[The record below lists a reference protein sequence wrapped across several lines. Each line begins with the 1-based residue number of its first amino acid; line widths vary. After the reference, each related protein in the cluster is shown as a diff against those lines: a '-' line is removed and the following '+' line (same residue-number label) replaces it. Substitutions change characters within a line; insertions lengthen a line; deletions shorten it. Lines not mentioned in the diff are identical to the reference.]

1 MHMDSTGPRHSALSA
16 NGLKERRNMRN
27 EDEIREELERLKKTM
42 ETLEYTHPMY
52 QAQNS
57 RLWTLRWV
65 LEDKNA

>member
-1 MHMDSTGPRHSALSA
+1 
-16 NGLKERRNMRN
+16 MRD
-27 EDEIREELERLKKTM
+27 EKEIREELERLKKVM

-65 LEDKNA
+65 LEDKNAC